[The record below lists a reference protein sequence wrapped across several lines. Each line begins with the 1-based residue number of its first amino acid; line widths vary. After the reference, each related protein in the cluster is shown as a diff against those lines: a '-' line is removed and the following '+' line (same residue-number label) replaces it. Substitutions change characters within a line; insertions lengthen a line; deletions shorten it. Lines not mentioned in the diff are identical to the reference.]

1 MFSSQPPTD
10 HDLRMQ
16 RSQILSSQQSG
27 LDHLTRTLQS
37 MAKDVDVV
45 NEAFGLPVG
54 RIVGGSKGTGGD
66 VCAVG
71 LAGSVA
77 GR

>member
-1 MFSSQPPTD
+1 MRAP
-10 HDLRMQ
+10 
-16 RSQILSSQQSG
+16 QILSSQQSG

-66 VCAVG
+66 VSAVG
-71 LAGSVA
+71 LAGSVGVV

>member
-1 MFSSQPPTD
+1 
-10 HDLRMQ
+10 
-16 RSQILSSQQSG
+16 
-27 LDHLTRTLQS
+27 

-45 NEAFGLPVG
+45 NEAFGLPAG
-54 RIVGGSKGTGGD
+54 RIVGGKGTGGD
-66 VCAVG
+66 VSAVG